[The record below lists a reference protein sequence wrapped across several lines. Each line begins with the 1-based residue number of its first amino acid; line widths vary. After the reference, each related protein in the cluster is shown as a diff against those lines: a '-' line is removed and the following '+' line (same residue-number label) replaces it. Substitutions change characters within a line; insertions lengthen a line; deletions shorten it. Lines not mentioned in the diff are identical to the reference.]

1 MGLLITRSRLI
12 AAAVLVGLL
21 VMTGWAQ
28 PTPSRSILV
37 KSFKVEGMKTLDAEL
52 AQGALDSYLNRPLTF
67 AQLEAAAQEIVDLY
81 REHDYF
87 TVSAYLPEQK
97 LSGDS
102 VTIKVVESTLNEVE
116 VEGNARY
123 STEYLKWM
131 LEPVVEDADGGLPR
145 RSILQRQLLL
155 LGDNMDLDARSV
167 VEGTDNKEKV
177 DLLVQVDDDL
187 PTHLTLDYNNLGAR
201 TTGRNR
207 LGATFQWGN
216 FTNRAD
222 MLTLRYVESDILN
235 ANVEGLDLFSLGY
248 KTPINNHG
256 TSLNFS
262 YANSAFQVG
271 RELQVLDIRGD
282 ADVFSLTVDHPIV
295 RGPDA
300 NLYIDGGFI
309 FQDIQNTILGTQLSR
324 DRLREVVLGLR
335 GDWTSGSGRNY
346 AGGRITQ
353 DLGTGLG
360 GLSPNDPFS
369 SRQAGGGFTKMTFD
383 LARVQRINQ
392 ELYAIFRGHHQ
403 TGFSSLPFAE
413 QYGLGGINTVRGYLQ
428 SAYLGDTGYNVN
440 AELRWAPLEDNREL
454 LEIGFFLDHGASAI
468 KRPFPGEIPNVA
480 LTGAGAGIHLRL
492 PEETYIRAEV
502 GVPLGN
508 SPITARDGDGAV
520 PYLIFSKRF

>member
-1 MGLLITRSRLI
+1 
-12 AAAVLVGLL
+12 
-21 VMTGWAQ
+21 
-28 PTPSRSILV
+28 
-37 KSFKVEGMKTLDAEL
+37 MKTLDASL
-52 AQGALDSYLNRPLTF
+52 AEDALASYLNRPLTF
-67 AQLEAAAQEIVDLY
+67 SQLEAAAQEVVDLY
-81 REHDYF
+81 RKNDYF
-87 TVSAYLPEQK
+87 TVSAYLPKQE
-97 LSGDS
+97 LSGDT
-102 VTIKVVESTLNEVE
+102 VTIKVVESTLKSVD

-131 LEPVVEDADGGLPR
+131 LEPVVESANGGLPK
-145 RSILQRQLLL
+145 RSVLQRQLLL

-167 VEGTDNKEKV
+167 VEGTDRQDQV

-201 TTGRNR
+201 TTGTNR

-235 ANVEGLDLFSLGY
+235 SNVEGLDLFSLGY

-256 TSLNFS
+256 TNLNFN

-300 NLYIDGGFI
+300 NLYVDGGFI
-309 FQDIQNTILGTQLSR
+309 FQDINNTILGTQLSR
-324 DRLREVVLGLR
+324 DRLREVVLGIR
-335 GDWTSGSGRNY
+335 GDWTAGSGRNY
-346 AGGRITQ
+346 AGARLTQ

-360 GLSPNDPFS
+360 GMSPNDPLS
-369 SRQAGGGFTKMTFD
+369 SRQAGGGFTKLTFD
-383 LARVQRINQ
+383 LARVHRINQ
-392 ELYAIFRGHHQ
+392 ELYGILRGHHQ
-403 TGFSSLPFAE
+403 TAFNSLPFAE
-413 QYGLGGINTVRGYLQ
+413 QYGLGGINTVRGYRQ
-428 SAYLGDTGYNVN
+428 SVYLGDTGYNVN

-454 LEIGFFLDHGASAI
+454 LEFGFFLDHGASAI
-468 KRPFPGEIPNVA
+468 KRPFPGEINNVA
-480 LTGAGAGIHLRL
+480 LTGAGMGIHLRL

-502 GVPLGN
+502 GVPIGN
-508 SPITARDGDGAV
+508 NAITDRDGNDAV